1 MKRMDITGA
10 SQVATTTGNR
20 AGWTV
25 TFAVLAVVITPLA
38 LLTATGLLT
47 PIGILAGLIAV
58 SLATLVLVRTR
69 KGMWPRRFA
78 WALVVFSL
86 LPWAL
91 TVAFLVTITF
101 FDQMPTPSP

>member
-1 MKRMDITGA
+1 
-10 SQVATTTGNR
+10 
-20 AGWTV
+20 
-25 TFAVLAVVITPLA
+25 
-38 LLTATGLLT
+38 
-47 PIGILAGLIAV
+47 
-58 SLATLVLVRTR
+58 
-69 KGMWPRRFA
+69 MWPRRFA

>member
-1 MKRMDITGA
+1 MKHMDITGA
-10 SQVATTTGNR
+10 PQVATASGNR

-25 TFAVLAVVITPLA
+25 TFAVLAVAITPFA

-47 PIGILAGLIAV
+47 PIGILAGLVAV

-69 KGMWPRRFA
+69 KGFWPRRVA

-101 FDQMPTPSP
+101 FDQLPSSSP

>member
-10 SQVATTTGNR
+10 AQVATTAGSR
-20 AGWTV
+20 AGWTA
-25 TFAVLAVVITPLA
+25 TFAVLAVGITPFA

-58 SLATLVLVRTR
+58 SLAALVLVRTR
-69 KGMWPRRFA
+69 KGFWPRRFA
-78 WALVVFSL
+78 WAVLVFSL

-91 TVAFLVTITF
+91 TVAFFVTITF
-101 FDQMPTPSP
+101 FDKPMPSP